1 MPTRQGKI
9 DPRTIFRKT
18 GEKNM
23 GKNILNWMRNNESK
37 YSKSSQKPMDAKMG
51 SRSLD
56 ASTKTTGKNIV
67 KEGQKDKGTLDAFL
81 NSQTSPKNS
90 KLFDDYFGVA
100 DFRLLTKKALQSNSV
115 KN

>member
-37 YSKSSQKPMDAKMG
+37 FAERSKNSMSKAMK

-56 ASTKTTGKNIV
+56 ASSIRDSKNIV